1 MSNYINQKIVPSVIK
16 FSNTKIIKALKDGM
30 MFVLPFLI
38 VGSLFMLL
46 ANIPIPAVANAITA
60 SGWAAIFNQIYQS
73 SFSLMAIFATVGIAY
88 TYIKNEQ
95 IDSPF
100 SGSLAALSAFIM
112 VLPPDI
118 KPKAGQII
126 PNVISKTWTA
136 GQGMICAIIIGLLA
150 GYIYSFCVKKNWRIK
165 LPTGV
170 PPAVASSFMALIPTG
185 AVLIV
190 AGAICA
196 CFTFLAKTSFAELIY
211 SAIQVPLQG
220 VTDSLGGVVIM
231 TIVMSLL
238 WWCGV
243 HGGAICGAILTP
255 ILQSNMSANQ
265 AILATGK
272 KLTIANGGHIFTQQF
287 WDNYL
292 CMTGA
297 GIVMGLVIY
306 MTFFAKSSTLKELG
320 KLSLFPNIFNI
331 NEPVIF
337 GVPIVMNLYLLVPF
351 VLFPTLVGIFSYWLM
366 AIGVLPLFSGVMV
379 PWTTPPIISGF
390 LIGGWRTALWQ
401 FVIIALSA
409 IVYWP
414 FIKKYDQV
422 LLQQQQSKE

>member
-1 MSNYINQKIVPSVIK
+1 
-16 FSNTKIIKALKDGM
+16 
-30 MFVLPFLI
+30 
-38 VGSLFMLL
+38 
-46 ANIPIPAVANAITA
+46 
-60 SGWAAIFNQIYQS
+60 
-73 SFSLMAIFATVGIAY
+73 
-88 TYIKNEQ
+88 
-95 IDSPF
+95 
-100 SGSLAALSAFIM
+100 
-112 VLPPDI
+112 
-118 KPKAGQII
+118 
-126 PNVISKTWTA
+126 
-136 GQGMICAIIIGLLA
+136 
-150 GYIYSFCVKKNWRIK
+150 
-165 LPTGV
+165 
-170 PPAVASSFMALIPTG
+170 MALIPTG

-422 LLQQQQSKE
+422 LLQQQQSEE